1 LRDVHR
7 EKPQVTIPLEKVGVV
22 GIRMPVSFTL
32 FKGKRVILVPQFE
45 VYVDLPTMRR
55 GIHASRSYE
64 VIAEVFSEFVKNND
78 RIEDLCANIST
89 RLLKKHE
96 DATKTEVRARAE
108 AIIERKTPVTGMETF
123 EPYTVYAKA
132 TSRLSGSTVV
142 TKRMIGAKV
151 IGITACPCVKES
163 MDSLFADKI
172 RENGSTALSRE
183 QAERLLSDP
192 PTGTHMQRCAG
203 LILMDSPQGYIV
215 DLTDII
221 KVIEESTSAPTYEL
235 LKRPDEL
242 AMVIKA
248 LENPRFVE
256 DSIRYMAQGILE
268 TFGEL
273 PDATHV
279 TMKMRSAESIHKH
292 DMVAVRHATLGVL
305 RSEMKAGSTQ
315 TSE

>member
-1 LRDVHR
+1 
-7 EKPQVTIPLEKVGVV
+7 
-22 GIRMPVSFTL
+22 
-32 FKGKRVILVPQFE
+32 
-45 VYVDLPTMRR
+45 
-55 GIHASRSYE
+55 
-64 VIAEVFSEFVKNND
+64 
-78 RIEDLCANIST
+78 
-89 RLLKKHE
+89 
-96 DATKTEVRARAE
+96 
-108 AIIERKTPVTGMETF
+108 
-123 EPYTVYAKA
+123 
-132 TSRLSGSTVV
+132 
-142 TKRMIGAKV
+142 
-151 IGITACPCVKES
+151 
-163 MDSLFADKI
+163 
-172 RENGSTALSRE
+172 
-183 QAERLLSDP
+183 
-192 PTGTHMQRCAG
+192 
-203 LILMDSPQGYIV
+203 MDSPQGYIV

-292 DMVAVRHATLGVL
+292 DMVAVRHATLGIL
-305 RSEMKAGSTQ
+305 RSEMKAGSAQ